1 MICYIKGIGYGKR
14 EMTMKR
20 NTNHRGFTI
29 VELVIVIAV
38 IAILA
43 AVLIPVFSNVIQKA
57 EDSSA
62 LQEAKNAYTQYRIA
76 SLNENDSALYCVYD
90 AGNGRF
96 VALDNGNPVGIYA
109 SLEAALHAMVA
120 DADPGKLVA
129 KGQLFVYHAATTV
142 SPNTF
147 AGKKVSILGDS
158 ISTYANISNNAAYN
172 STLTGGAIFYSVGRY
187 GVYQQDTWWQQV
199 IDAWDM
205 ELCVNNSW
213 SGSAVL
219 NTRTGTVG
227 VYIDRCVQLHNNA
240 GEMPEVIF
248 VYLGTNDFT
257 DLNSNAAKMGSFEAI
272 RYDELIKKTSD
283 TYHYATPTTVC
294 EAYAIMLHK
303 MTVRYPD
310 AEIYCLSLLARKSG
324 AQPQAFNADLAQIM
338 ERAGCKTV
346 DLYSLLTAAN
356 FDNYMGDT
364 LHPNP
369 DGMDLISRAVI
380 EAMSNNQTTAYDVD
394 WSLEGVAT
402 DSKTQMLIG
411 GNPFAAQLTAEDG
424 YEITSVCVTMGDKD
438 ITDSCYSDGQI
449 RINRVTGNLKIVAK
463 AGLKPE
469 KPKNFRWEMKD
480 GQFVSV
486 DTDGYT
492 ANPLNM
498 IQGTITDGKFSK
510 VKCVLNEA
518 VVLSHAQPWIMEWK
532 SSGTW
537 TDTTDGALLFAGAD
551 SSSTAN
557 TPYLYRR
564 HNSDFIAFG
573 VTKNGQYYNYG
584 VKLAGNG
591 IDGTAE
597 HVYRLQNK
605 VNADGSNMVY
615 LFVDG
620 VEIGPMNHHWTGG
633 TDKKTTVDW
642 VNGQDFIFTRMG
654 TSPHT
659 IGNCY
664 IEYIMVSEDGT
675 AG

>member
-1 MICYIKGIGYGKR
+1 
-14 EMTMKR
+14 MTRKI
-20 NTNHRGFTI
+20 NCRGFTI

-43 AVLIPVFSNVIQKA
+43 AILVPVFGNVLDKA
-57 EDSSA
+57 NDSKA
-62 LQEAKNAYTQYRIA
+62 LQEAKNAYTQYLMDA
-76 SLNENDSALYCVYD
+76 VDKNDVRLYCVYD
-90 AGNGRF
+90 AGDGRF
-96 VALDNGNPVGIYA
+96 VAIDNGTPVGIYS
-109 SLEAALHAMVA
+109 SLEAGLKAMLPQ
-120 DADPGKLVA
+120 ADPGKLAVSG
-129 KGQLFVYHAATTV
+129 KLHIYQDTTTAFQN
-142 SPNTF
+142 PF
-147 AGKKVSILGDS
+147 AGKTVSILGDS
-158 ISTYANISNNAAYN
+158 ISTYANVSNNAAYN
-172 STLTGGAIFYSVGRY
+172 STLSGGAIFYSVGRY
-187 GVYQQDTWWQQV
+187 GVHQQDTWWQQM
-199 IDAWDM
+199 IDAWGM

-219 NTRTGTVG
+219 NTRSGTVG
-227 VYIDRCVQLHNNA
+227 AYIDRCVQLHNNA
-240 GEMPEVIF
+240 GEEPDVIF

-257 DLNSNAAKMGSFEAI
+257 DLNSNAAKMGSFESI
-272 RYDELIKKTSD
+272 RYDNLIEKVD
-283 TYHYATPTTVC
+283 GIFHYATPTTVC

-303 MTVRYPD
+303 MSVRYPD
-310 AEIYCLSLLARKSG
+310 AEIYCMSLLARKSG
-324 AQPQAFNADLAQIM
+324 AQPDAFNADLAQIAAY
-338 ERAGCKTV
+338 AGCKTV

-380 EAMSNNQTTAYDVD
+380 GAMGGGETAAYKVD
-394 WSLEGVAT
+394 WELDGVSA
-402 DSKTQMLIG
+402 DAEKQMLIEG
-411 GNPFAAQLTAEDG
+411 SPFAAQLTVDRG
-424 YEITSVCVTMGDKD
+424 YVLSSVKITMGGKD
-438 ITDSCYSDGQI
+438 VTGSCYSDGAV
-449 RINRVTGNLKIVAK
+449 RIARVTGDLKIAAK
-463 AGLKPE
+463 AELKPDE
-469 KPKNFRWEMKD
+469 PKNFRWEMKG
-480 GQFVSV
+480 GQFVGV

-498 IQGTITDGKFSK
+498 TQGSITDGKFSK
-510 VKCVLNEA
+510 VKCILDES
-518 VVLSHAQPWIMEWK
+518 VVLQHSLPWIIEWK

-551 SSSTAN
+551 SSTVADL
-557 TPYLYRR
+557 PYIYRR

-573 VTKNGQYYNYG
+573 VRKNGQYYNYG
-584 VKLAGNG
+584 VKLAAHG

-605 VNADGSNMVY
+605 VNPDGSNMVY

-620 VEIGPMNHHWTGG
+620 VEIGPMNHHWLGG
-633 TDKKTTVDW
+633 TDQKKTDDW
-642 VNGQDFIFTRMG
+642 VSGQDFVFTNMG

>member
-1 MICYIKGIGYGKR
+1 
-14 EMTMKR
+14 MTMKR
-20 NTNHRGFTI
+20 NTNRRGYTI
-29 VELVIVIAV
+29 VELVIVIAI

-43 AVLIPVFSNVIQKA
+43 AILIPVFGDVIKKA
-57 EDSSA
+57 DDSSA
-62 LQEAKNAYTQYRIA
+62 LQEARNAYTQYLIE
-76 SLNENDSALYCVYD
+76 SVTENDIAPYCVYD

-96 VALDNGNPVGIYA
+96 VAIDNGNPVGIYA
-109 SLEAALHAMVA
+109 SLEAAVQAMVA
-120 DADPGKLVA
+120 DADPGKLVVN
-129 KGQLFVYHAATTV
+129 GQLFIYNAVTTV
-142 SPNTF
+142 SKNPF
-147 AGKKVSILGDS
+147 AGKRVSILGDS

-172 STLTGGAIFYSVGRY
+172 SALTGGAIFYSVGRY

-219 NTRTGTVG
+219 NTRSGTVG
-227 VYIDRCVQLHNNA
+227 AYIDRCVQLHNNA
-240 GEMPEVIF
+240 GETPDVIF

-257 DLNSNAAKMGSFEAI
+257 DLNSNSAKMGSFENI
-272 RYDELIKKTSD
+272 HYDTLIKKTNG
-283 TYHYATPTTVC
+283 TYQYATPTTVC

-324 AQPQAFNADLAQIM
+324 AQPQVFNADLAQII
-338 ERAGCKTV
+338 EQAGCKTI

-369 DGMDLISRAVI
+369 DGMDLISRAAI
-380 EAMSNNQTTAYDVD
+380 EAMSNNETTAYDVD
-394 WSLEGVAT
+394 WSLKGIVT

-411 GNPFAAQLTAEDG
+411 GNPFTAQLTAQDG
-424 YEITSVCVTMGDKD
+424 YEITSVYVTMGGKD
-438 ITDSCYSDGQI
+438 ITEKCYSDGMI
-449 RINRVTGNLKIVAK
+449 RINRVTGNIEIVAK
-463 AGLKPE
+463 AKLKPE
-469 KPKNFRWEMKD
+469 EPKNFRWEMKD

-498 IQGTITDGKFSK
+498 IQGSITDGKFSK
-510 VKCVLNEA
+510 VKYILNESII
-518 VVLSHAQPWIMEWK
+518 LNHAQPWIIEWK

-573 VTKNGQYYNYG
+573 VSQNGQYYNYG

-605 VNADGSNMVY
+605 VNADGSNMIY

-642 VNGQDFIFTRMG
+642 VNGQDFIFRRMG

-675 AG
+675 VGYF

>member
-1 MICYIKGIGYGKR
+1 
-14 EMTMKR
+14 MTMKR

-199 IDAWDM
+199 IDAWGM

-227 VYIDRCVQLHNNA
+227 AYIDRCVQLHNNA
-240 GEMPEVIF
+240 GEMPDVIF

-272 RYDELIKKTSD
+272 RYDELIKKTDD
-283 TYHYATPTTVC
+283 TYQYATPTTVC

-303 MTVRYPD
+303 MTIRYPD

-324 AQPQAFNADLAQIM
+324 AQPQGFNADLAQIM
-338 ERAGCKTV
+338 ECAGCKTV
-346 DLYSLLTAAN
+346 ELYSLLTAAN

-394 WSLEGVAT
+394 WSLVGVAT

-438 ITDSCYSDGQI
+438 ITDSCYSNGQI
-449 RINRVTGNLKIVAK
+449 RINRVTGNIKIVAK

-573 VTKNGQYYNYG
+573 VSKNGQYYNYG

-620 VEIGPMNHHWTGG
+620 VGIGPMNHHWTGG